1 MSALL
6 AGWLLGI
13 AGSLHC
19 VGMCGPLAVL
29 APVDRRSSFHMILSM
44 TAYQLGRTAMYALL
58 GLLIGLFG
66 RGLAIGGWQQGI
78 AFVAGLGTIGWALR
92 LLYRRWRIAH
102 PTGNTRRITPD
113 GLNPT
118 GSTRGVVPDG
128 YKKAAV
134 VQHSFIPSPV
144 KFIHKASGV
153 LLRRPARWYNALGFG
168 AVNGLLPCGMVY
180 LALVASVAANS
191 AAGSTV
197 FMAGFGLGTIPTMLL
212 AALGLQWVRAH
223 AGHLYVK
230 YFPFVILL
238 TGLILVLRSASA
250 MPDLLQKIAVHCMPQ

>member
-1 MSALL
+1 
-6 AGWLLGI
+6 
-13 AGSLHC
+13 
-19 VGMCGPLAVL
+19 
-29 APVDRRSSFHMILSM
+29 
-44 TAYQLGRTAMYALL
+44 
-58 GLLIGLFG
+58 
-66 RGLAIGGWQQGI
+66 
-78 AFVAGLGTIGWALR
+78 
-92 LLYRRWRIAH
+92 
-102 PTGNTRRITPD
+102 
-113 GLNPT
+113 
-118 GSTRGVVPDG
+118 
-128 YKKAAV
+128 
-134 VQHSFIPSPV
+134 
-144 KFIHKASGV
+144 
-153 LLRRPARWYNALGFG
+153 
-168 AVNGLLPCGMVY
+168 MVY

>member
-134 VQHSFIPSPV
+134 VQQSFIPSPV

-180 LALVASVAANS
+180 LALVASIAANS